1 MKIKKITLAVL
12 LSLASN
18 AFATEKIDAP
28 KVSVNVNPLI
38 ESIDVDEY
46 STSSSVVTDKQ
57 IKDLNAV
64 DIASALRTT
73 PGVQISRFNHVG
85 GYGGDQGGAVYIHGM
100 GASRPGSEIKT
111 YIDGIPFYSGVWNH
125 PLVDLLPVNGMSSI
139 TVYKSPQLQ
148 INGNNFASINLTTKT
163 ATENGVHGDTRM
175 SVGSFGT
182 VTEQAALYGKQDSID
197 FMIAQGYA
205 KSNGHRANADGE
217 LKNAIGKVGL
227 QINDNWRADVSF
239 LYVDNY
245 AKAPNSANYLNGA
258 VPKYS
263 TEAGMLTASIFHR
276 YDNLSGELKVYG
288 NQGEATWTN
297 PPNYSGYNGATKHFK
312 FDMNGLRVKE
322 EASLWTG
329 GLISAGLDLDNIMG
343 KVDSTELARM
353 QITSPY
359 ILAKHTFKLSNDW
372 SVIPSLGARYYDHNI
387 FESKTAYQAGISLVS
402 EKATLYA
409 NTSRGINYPG
419 QEGAALASQSGLG
432 SAWRNLTA
440 NEMEHYEV
448 GAKLN
453 PLEGTNIDVNLFHD
467 QVNNRFVYQIY
478 GPSTSAYS
486 TGPYHTNGLEASLKQ
501 RLTENWLGFASYTWL
516 DPSVDN
522 LPYMPKSSFMAGVNG
537 KVGDFKVSI
546 DAQYQSK
553 IWANTQS
560 RVIEW
565 GVTNN
570 QQVDSFTVVNIRT
583 SYPVP
588 QLGNKGEVFVAV
600 ENLFDEK
607 YEYSPGYRMPGISG
621 QVGFV
626 ANF

>member
-1 MKIKKITLAVL
+1 MKIKKIILCVL
-12 LSLASN
+12 LTISGTT
-18 AFATEKIDAP
+18 FANEQIDAP
-28 KVSVNVNPLI
+28 SVAVNANPLI

-46 STSSSVVTDKQ
+46 STSSSVVSDKQ
-57 IKDLNAV
+57 IKDLNSV

-73 PGVQISRFNHVG
+73 PGVQISRFNPVG

-148 INGNNFASINLTTKT
+148 VNGNNFASINLMTKT
-163 ATENGVHGDTRM
+163 PTEDGIHGDTRM
-175 SVGSFGT
+175 SAGSFGT
-182 VTEQAALYGKQDSID
+182 VTEQAALYGKQDAID
-197 FMIAQGYA
+197 FMFAQGYA

-217 LKNAIGKVGL
+217 LKNAMGKVGL
-227 QINDNWRADVSF
+227 QIDDHWRTDLSF

-245 AKAPNSANYLNGA
+245 AKDPNPFFLTANGA
-258 VPKYS
+258 PKYS
-263 TEAGMLTASIFHR
+263 TQAGMLIGSLSHK
-276 YDNLSGELKVYG
+276 YQNLSGEFKVYG
-288 NQGEATWTN
+288 NQGEAIWTN
-297 PPNYSGYNGATKHFK
+297 PPAYTGYGGATKNFK
-312 FDMNGLRVKE
+312 FDMNGLRIKE
-322 EASLWTG
+322 EASLWSG
-329 GLISAGLDLDNIMG
+329 GLVTVGLDLDNIMG

-359 ILAKHTFKLSNDW
+359 IVAKHTFKLTDDW

-387 FESKTAYQAGISLVS
+387 FDSKTAYQAGVSLVS

-419 QEGAALASQSGLG
+419 QEGAALATQSGLG

-440 NEMEHYEV
+440 NDMEHYEI

-453 PLEGTNIDVNLFHD
+453 PLQGTNIDVNLFHD

-478 GPSTSAYS
+478 GPINAYS
-486 TGPYHTNGLEASLKQ
+486 TGPYHTNGLEASIKQ
-501 RLTENWLGFASYTWL
+501 HLTENWLGFANYTWL
-516 DPSVDN
+516 DPNVNN
-522 LPYMPKSSFMAGVNG
+522 LPYMPKSSFMAGLNG
-537 KVGDFKVSI
+537 KVGDFKVAI

-570 QQVDSFTVVNIRT
+570 QQVDSFAVVNIRT

-588 QLGNKGEVFVAV
+588 QLGKKGEVFVAV

-607 YEYSPGYRMPGISG
+607 YEYSPGYTMPGING